1 MTEKE
6 NELNLLRDELEQS
19 RHTKMADEEQEKRL
33 RRLTVDL
40 ETEKLTMKKLEELN
54 AELEVSRA
62 MFDRVRAGWLG
73 TKQVET
79 GDDRVGSETG
89 P

>member
-6 NELNLLRDELEQS
+6 NELNSLRDELEQS

-54 AELEVSRA
+54 AELEVSSA

-73 TKQVET
+73 Y
-79 GDDRVGSETG
+79 
-89 P
+89 